1 MNAAWILL
9 LVCLWMFLGYKF
21 YGNYLERQ
29 LKPND
34 KKKTPAEIY
43 KDDIDFSPAR
53 KPFLLGHHFAS
64 IAGAGPIIGPILAI
78 SYFGWLPVI
87 LWVSL
92 GSVLIGAVHD
102 YTILMASVRYKAK
115 NISNIA
121 KDFLNTKSGF
131 TFGIMI
137 WFTVVLI
144 ITVFSVSAAD
154 SIIQKPELVIPL
166 IAITLISIIVGFGV
180 NKFGWDYKL
189 TSLIALILIF
199 IFAWIGNNF
208 PLSLPISDPVM
219 LKNIWVT
226 IIILY
231 AGVASVVPIWL
242 LLRPRDYLSAL
253 QMSLILFLG
262 FLAIIIVRP
271 IISAPHYI
279 HSDIFPIWPILFIT
293 VACGAVSGF
302 HGLISSGTT
311 SKQLSKESD
320 AKPIGYGSMLME
332 GLLAVFVTIVVISG
346 VNWGV
351 QTGGFSDLLKKGW
364 IVLFSTGYGNIVGS
378 MGLPILTGSLAAVLG
393 AFMVNQFILTTVDS
407 SSRIGR
413 FILSENLFPKL
424 KNRYLTTLITI
435 VPAWLIAITQS
446 YESLWRLF
454 GSSNQ
459 LIAAISMI
467 TVSSFFL
474 TKRKNVKFIVIPSLF
489 VLITTLSALVYMI
502 FSSNGYLTQGNYI
515 LVIISAL
522 LFILGTVVAVE
533 GFQKLKRI

>member
-1 MNAAWILL
+1 
-9 LVCLWMFLGYKF
+9 MFLGYKF

-34 KKKTPAEIY
+34 KKKTPAEKY

-78 SYFGWLPVI
+78 SYFGWLPVV

-102 YTILMASVRYKAK
+102 YTILMASTKYKAK

-131 TFGIMI
+131 VFGIMI
-137 WFTVVLI
+137 WLTLVLV
-144 ITVFSVSAAD
+144 ITVFSASAAD

-166 IAITLISIIVGFGV
+166 IAITLISIIVGVGV

-189 TSLIALILIF
+189 TSLIALILVF
-199 IFAWIGNNF
+199 IFAWIGNQF
-208 PLSLPISDPVM
+208 PLSLSISDPIM

-231 AGVASVVPIWL
+231 AGMASVVPVWL

-262 FLAIIIVRP
+262 FLSIIIVRP
-271 IISAPHYI
+271 VISAPHYMT
-279 HSDIFPIWPILFIT
+279 SDIFPLWPILFIT

-302 HGLISSGTT
+302 HGLVASGTT
-311 SKQLSKESD
+311 SKQLAKESH
-320 AKPIGYGSMLME
+320 ARPIGYGSMLME

-346 VNWGV
+346 VNWGM
-351 QTGGFSDLLKKGW
+351 QSGGFSDLLKNGW

-413 FILSENLFPKL
+413 FIISENLFPKL
-424 KNRYLTTLITI
+424 KNRYITTLITI
-435 VPAWLIAITQS
+435 IPAWLIAITQS

-459 LIAAISMI
+459 LIASISMI
-467 TVSSFFL
+467 AVSSFFL
-474 TKRKNVKFIVIPSLF
+474 TKKRNVKFIVIPALF
-489 VLITTLSALVYMI
+489 VLVTTLSALAYLI
-502 FSSNGYLTQGNYI
+502 LSPNGYIAQGNYI

-522 LFILGTVVAVE
+522 LFILGTIVAVE
-533 GFQKLKRI
+533 GFQKLKK